1 MRRSP
6 PTPPVQGD
14 VVTWEVPVKRIVE
27 FPLDGGGSV
36 FIESDEPELAGT
48 VRVGR
53 ADGVPEKAKQ
63 TFEQSLETVRT
74 VAGALLAKVDELSDR
89 PDELEI
95 EFGIKL
101 SGEIGAIL
109 ASAKA
114 EANYA
119 VTMTWRRA
127 EV

>member
-1 MRRSP
+1 
-6 PTPPVQGD
+6 
-14 VVTWEVPVKRIVE
+14 VKRIVE
-27 FPLDGGGSV
+27 FPLERGGSV
-36 FIESDEPELAGT
+36 FIESDEPEPAGA

-74 VAGALLAKVDELSDR
+74 VAGALLAKVDELAER
-89 PDELEI
+89 PDELQI
-95 EFGIKL
+95 EFGVKL

-114 EANYA
+114 EANYS
-119 VTMTWRRA
+119 VTMTWRRQ
-127 EV
+127 EGR

>member
-1 MRRSP
+1 
-6 PTPPVQGD
+6 
-14 VVTWEVPVKRIVE
+14 VKRIVE
-27 FPLDGGGSV
+27 FPLDAGGSV
-36 FIESDEPELAGT
+36 YIESDEQEPAGM

-53 ADGVPEKAKQ
+53 ADGMPEKAKQ
-63 TFEQSLETVRT
+63 TFEQSLEAVRT
-74 VAGALLAKVDELSDR
+74 VAGAILAKVDEIADR
-89 PDELEI
+89 PDELQI

-114 EANYA
+114 EANYS

-127 EV
+127 EVR

>member
-1 MRRSP
+1 
-6 PTPPVQGD
+6 
-14 VVTWEVPVKRIVE
+14 VKRIVE

-36 FIESDEPELAGT
+36 YIESDEPELAGA

-53 ADGVPEKAKQ
+53 ADGMPEKARH
-63 TFEQSLETVRT
+63 TFEQSLETVTT
-74 VAGALLAKVDELSDR
+74 VASALLAKVDELADR
-89 PDELEI
+89 PDELQI

-114 EANYA
+114 EANYS
-119 VTMTWRRA
+119 VSMTWRRA
-127 EV
+127 AAR